1 MGNKQVITTVNGV
14 PTGETI
20 EGPVTVRHGE
30 PVTVEPFEH
39 YWQARLRFAEL
50 VEERTDCEVWI
61 GDHVTDSWSR
71 SYDEYTEVT
80 FLQTQ
85 GVEEPE

>member
-1 MGNKQVITTVNGV
+1 MGYKRVITTVNGV

-39 YWQARLRFAEL
+39 YWQARMRFAEL
-50 VEERTDCEVWI
+50 VRERTDCEVRI
-61 GDHVTDSWSR
+61 GDHITDSWSR
-71 SYDEYTEVT
+71 SYDEYTEST
-80 FLQTQ
+80 FLETQ
-85 GVEEPE
+85 GVKEPE